1 MVYHWCHTSTV
12 VDWNHRSVPLCN
24 AGRFKFCIYVCS
36 LWNDVVVICCYSS
49 LTQPL
54 VIFSTFCLPW
64 CVHLQFFADQI
75 LFCTVKSS
83 ILSTLPPPPFLRYY
97 TVSDQHPS
105 LVRIHLAPRVKVHY
119 LLNFLIRAKFVQFF
133 FASIYICSQ
142 IIKWFN
148 NFPSRV
154 IQSRKYSMSKL
165 QSTKTL
171 IMELTVSEYNR
182 LALILI
188 CLHFYNSFRL

>member
-1 MVYHWCHTSTV
+1 MQFMEWCCSYMLLFFFNPAACNIFNVLFTLMCPPSVLCWSDPLLHSQIIYSVYS
-12 VDWNHRSVPLCN
+12 
-24 AGRFKFCIYVCS
+24 A
-36 LWNDVVVICCYSS
+36 
-49 LTQPL
+49 
-54 VIFSTFCLPW
+54 
-64 CVHLQFFADQI
+64 
-75 LFCTVKSS
+75 
-83 ILSTLPPPPFLRYY
+83 PPPFLRYY